1 MGIRPEKIQ
10 LGEGGENRLAGEV
23 KERAYIGVSTQYIV
37 ETQAG
42 ELSVY
47 VQNAGPQAAL
57 AAPGDR
63 VVLSWNREASF
74 VVDDEPEG
82 RTNDSTSD
90 A

>member
-1 MGIRPEKIQ
+1 
-10 LGEGGENRLAGEV
+10 
-23 KERAYIGVSTQYIV
+23 V

-63 VVLSWNREASF
+63 VLLSWSQEASF
-74 VVDDEPEG
+74 VVDDEGEE
-82 RTNDSTSD
+82 RSNDAGSD
-90 A
+90 T